1 MLPILMYHGLHGGP
15 DDAGFHDPVYSV
27 RPHDFEQQLHW
38 LAHHGY
44 RSVLLRD
51 IGTRIPVKC
60 VVIAF
65 DDGDISNLTVALPAL
80 MRRGMRAEFCITTDF
95 IGRRG
100 SLNEEDVRTLADAG
114 MGVQSH
120 GCTHRYLADLDEEEL
135 DFELRLSRQRL
146 QAITGTQVTA
156 IALPGGRGGERERKA
171 ALRAGYWHFLNSAP
185 GVNAHWK
192 PGEYLQRLPITGD
205 LTLEKFADLV
215 QWRGLAPRILRARY
229 EALAQAKQML
239 GNRAY
244 ERWRE
249 RVVLR

>member
-1 MLPILMYHGLHGGP
+1 MLPVLMYHGLHGTP
-15 DDAGFHDPVYSV
+15 HDAGFHDPVYSV
-27 RPHDFEQQLHW
+27 RPRDFEQQLQW
-38 LAHHGY
+38 LRQHGY
-44 RSVLLRD
+44 QTVLLRD
-51 IGTRIPVKC
+51 VGTRTPANS
-60 VVIAF
+60 VVITF

-80 MRRGMRAEFCITTDF
+80 ARRAMCAEFCITTDY

-100 SLNEEDVRTLADAG
+100 SLDEEGVRLLAEAG

-120 GCTHRYLADLDEEEL
+120 GCTHRYLADLDAAEL
-135 DFELRLSRQRL
+135 DSELRLSRHRL

-156 IALPGGRGGERERKA
+156 IALPGGRGGERERA
-171 ALRAGYWHFLNSAP
+171 AAVRAGYWHFLNSAP
-185 GVNAHWK
+185 GVNANWK
-192 PGEYLQRLPITGD
+192 VGEYLQRVPITGD
-205 LTLEKFADLV
+205 LTLDKFADLV
-215 QWRGLAPRILRARY
+215 QWRGLAPRVLRARY